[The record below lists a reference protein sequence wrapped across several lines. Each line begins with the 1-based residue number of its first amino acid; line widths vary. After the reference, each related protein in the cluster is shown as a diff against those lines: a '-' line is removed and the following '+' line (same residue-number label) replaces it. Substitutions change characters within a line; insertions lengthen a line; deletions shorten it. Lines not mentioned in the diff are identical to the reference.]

1 MKKIIL
7 LYLVL
12 QLSHSLVNAQIGLAG
27 NITTLGVAQYPTH
40 IDSLG
45 KGGYMVLPTIEM
57 RNNIPTLRRKQGM
70 MVYVQSVDSLY
81 KLNSASLDNT
91 WVTIGLS
98 SSDDVSGFVKYAKT
112 SDSLFITKGTRID
125 EGLLVKKDLT
135 VGGNL
140 ILTSG
145 LQFNDSLI
153 VQKGARIE
161 QSILAKSKLYVS
173 DSLLAI
179 KNVKIDSNLY
189 VKGQGIFDSILTIND
204 SLRVKGNI
212 LVDTNLT
219 VGKDLEVKGNLI
231 LNSGLQ
237 FNDSLIV
244 SKGARIEKSI
254 LAKSKLY
261 VSDSILAMGNV
272 KIDSNLYVKGQGIFD
287 SLLTINDSLRV
298 MGNVLIDTNLTVNKV
313 TSLNDSLYVKG
324 QARFDSLLTI
334 NDSLIVNGSATFS
347 GNLFVKNLN
356 INDSIMKYYTSKV
369 NVADTSEMLLN
380 YLTRINNLYTITSST
395 NSNVALKLNKADTS
409 YLNDRILLRVKYTD
423 TALMLSNRFARD
435 TAYLSYRINSLVTS
449 SGDLAT
455 SKLRIIDTN
464 YLVQKSDTAA
474 WLNSRFKRDT
484 ANLALRVS
492 LLEQLTFENNALK
505 INATTAYEDF
515 LLKDDTITLSNRID
529 AVVAAS
535 NVMQNNIK
543 VNFGGGSFGK
553 YADGETIPSKGK
565 TIDEVLTDIITRTI
579 PPYYTPPT
587 ASLSMGE
594 SGTVEIG
601 TNLGT
606 LTFAPTF
613 TQNRGGSFSSI
624 AYYKNS
630 SIVAT
635 NAGSPSI
642 TDVVGPLLA
651 EKTYKVIYSYA
662 AGTTI
667 LQNNLGQN
675 DVTLQVTAG
684 DVESNTITITPGSY
698 KYWGVTSNPSS
709 SITDTDILAMING
722 GQEWATSKAKSVF
735 TITNSSGINYAY
747 YAYPSALG
755 DLISITSGGF
765 ESLNAFDKLVR
776 NFTNAKGTAVSY
788 NIYVQKNGGTENVSI
803 IIN

>member
-45 KGGYMVLPTIEM
+45 KGGYMVLPNIAM
-57 RNNIPTLRRKQGM
+57 RNSIPALRRKQGM

-91 WVTIGLS
+91 WLAIGLTS
-98 SSDDVSGFVKYAKT
+98 SVDVARFLSYAKL
-112 SDSLFITKGTRID
+112 SDSLFIR
-125 EGLLVKKDLT
+125 
-135 VGGNL
+135 GN
-140 ILTSG
+140 
-145 LQFNDSLI
+145 
-153 VQKGARIE
+153 
-161 QSILAKSKLYVS
+161 SIM
-173 DSLLAI
+173 
-179 KNVKIDSNLY
+179 DSNLY
-189 VKGQGIFDSILTIND
+189 VKGQGRFDSILTIND
-204 SLRVKGNI
+204 SLRVKGNVLI
-212 LVDTNLT
+212 DSNLT
-219 VGKDLEVKGNLI
+219 VLGKLS
-231 LNSGLQ
+231 LNTALQ

-244 SKGARIEKSI
+244 TKGARIDQSI

-272 KIDSNLYVKGQGIFD
+272 KMDSNLYVKGQGRFD
-287 SLLTINDSLRV
+287 SILTINDSLRV
-298 MGNVLIDTNLTVNKV
+298 KGNVLIDSNLTVMKV
-313 TSLNDSLYVKG
+313 TSLNDSL
-324 QARFDSLLTI
+324 
-334 NDSLIVNGSATFS
+334 IVNGNAIIS
-347 GNLFVKNLN
+347 GNLLVKNHN
-356 INDSIMKYYTSKV
+356 INDSIMKYSTSKV
-369 NVADTSEMLLN
+369 NVTDTSEMLLA
-380 YLTRINNLYTITSST
+380 YFTRINNLYTITSTT
-395 NSNVALKLNKADTS
+395 NSNVALKLNKNDTS
-409 YLNDRILLRVKYTD
+409 TLSDRIELRVKYTD
-423 TALMLSNRFARD
+423 TAGMLSTRFARD
-435 TAYLSYRINSLVTS
+435 TASLSNRISKLVTGA
-449 SGDLAT
+449 GDLAT
-455 SKLRIIDTN
+455 YKLNIIDTN

-474 WLNSRFKRDT
+474 WLDSRFKRDT
-484 ANLALRVS
+484 ANLALRVK

-505 INATTAYEDF
+505 IDADTVFEYY
-515 LLKDDTITLSNRID
+515 LQKKDTISLSNRID

-565 TIDEVLTDIITRTI
+565 TIDEVLTDIITKTI

-587 ASLSMGE
+587 ASLSMGI
-594 SGTVEIG
+594 SGTYEIG
-601 TNLGT
+601 TDLGT

-613 TQNRGGSFSSI
+613 TQNEGGSFSSI

-642 TDVVGPLLA
+642 TDVVGSLLA
-651 EKTYKVIYSYA
+651 TKTYKVIYSYA

-698 KYWGVTSNPSS
+698 KYWGRTTNTSSNL
-709 SITDTDILAMING
+709 TDADILAMVGG
-722 GQEWATSKAKSVF
+722 GQEWATSKAKSLF

-755 DLISITSGGF
+755 DLTSITSGGF

-776 NFTNAKGTAVSY
+776 NFTNAQGTAVSY

>member
-45 KGGYMVLPTIEM
+45 KGGYMVLPNIAM
-57 RNNIPTLRRKQGM
+57 RNSIPALRRKQGM

-91 WVTIGLS
+91 WLAIGLTS
-98 SSDDVSGFVKYAKT
+98 SVDVARFLSYAKL
-112 SDSLFITKGTRID
+112 SDSLFIR
-125 EGLLVKKDLT
+125 
-135 VGGNL
+135 GN
-140 ILTSG
+140 
-145 LQFNDSLI
+145 
-153 VQKGARIE
+153 
-161 QSILAKSKLYVS
+161 SIM
-173 DSLLAI
+173 
-179 KNVKIDSNLY
+179 DSNLY
-189 VKGQGIFDSILTIND
+189 VKGQGRFDSILTIND
-204 SLRVKGNI
+204 SLRVKGNVLI
-212 LVDTNLT
+212 DSNLT
-219 VGKDLEVKGNLI
+219 VLGKLS
-231 LNSGLQ
+231 LNTALQ

-244 SKGARIEKSI
+244 TKGARIDQSI

-272 KIDSNLYVKGQGIFD
+272 KMDSNLYVKGQGRFD
-287 SLLTINDSLRV
+287 SILTINDSLRV
-298 MGNVLIDTNLTVNKV
+298 KGNVLIDSNLTVMKV
-313 TSLNDSLYVKG
+313 TSLNDSL
-324 QARFDSLLTI
+324 
-334 NDSLIVNGSATFS
+334 IVNGNATIS
-347 GNLFVKNLN
+347 GNLLVKNHN
-356 INDSIMKYYTSKV
+356 INDSIMKYSTSKV
-369 NVADTSEMLLN
+369 NVTDTSEMLLA
-380 YLTRINNLYTITSST
+380 YFTRINNLYTITSTT
-395 NSNVALKLNKADTS
+395 NSNVALKLNKNDTS
-409 YLNDRILLRVKYTD
+409 TLSDRIELRVKYTD
-423 TALMLSNRFARD
+423 TAGMLSTRFARD
-435 TAYLSYRINSLVTS
+435 TASLSNRISKLVTGA
-449 SGDLAT
+449 GDLAT
-455 SKLRIIDTN
+455 YKLNIIDTN

-484 ANLALRVS
+484 ANLALRVK

-505 INATTAYEDF
+505 IDADTVFEYY
-515 LLKDDTITLSNRID
+515 LQKKDTISLSNRID

-565 TIDEVLTDIITRTI
+565 TIDEVLTDIITKTI

-587 ASLSMGE
+587 ASLSMGI
-594 SGTVEIG
+594 SGTYEIG
-601 TNLGT
+601 TDLGT

-613 TQNRGGSFSSI
+613 TQNKGGSFSSI

-642 TDVVGPLLA
+642 TDVVGSLLA
-651 EKTYKVIYSYA
+651 TKTYKVIYSYA

-698 KYWGVTSNPSS
+698 KYWGRTTNTSSNL
-709 SITDTDILAMING
+709 TDADILAMVGG
-722 GQEWATSKAKSVF
+722 GQEWATSKAKSLF

-755 DLISITSGGF
+755 DLTSITSGGF

-776 NFTNAKGTAVSY
+776 DFTNAQGEAVSY

>member
-45 KGGYMVLPTIEM
+45 KGGYMVLPNIAM
-57 RNNIPTLRRKQGM
+57 RNSIPALRRKQGM

-91 WVTIGLS
+91 WLAIGLTS
-98 SSDDVSGFVKYAKT
+98 SVDVARFLSYAKL
-112 SDSLFITKGTRID
+112 SDSLFIR
-125 EGLLVKKDLT
+125 
-135 VGGNL
+135 GN
-140 ILTSG
+140 
-145 LQFNDSLI
+145 
-153 VQKGARIE
+153 
-161 QSILAKSKLYVS
+161 SIM
-173 DSLLAI
+173 
-179 KNVKIDSNLY
+179 DSNLY
-189 VKGQGIFDSILTIND
+189 VKGQGRFDSILTIND
-204 SLRVKGNI
+204 SLRVKGNVLI
-212 LVDTNLT
+212 DSNLT
-219 VGKDLEVKGNLI
+219 VLGKLS
-231 LNSGLQ
+231 LNTALQ

-244 SKGARIEKSI
+244 TKGARIDQSI

-272 KIDSNLYVKGQGIFD
+272 KMDSNLYVKGQGRFD
-287 SLLTINDSLRV
+287 SILTINDSLRV
-298 MGNVLIDTNLTVNKV
+298 KGNVLIDSNLTVMKV
-313 TSLNDSLYVKG
+313 TSLNDSL
-324 QARFDSLLTI
+324 
-334 NDSLIVNGSATFS
+334 IVNGNATIS
-347 GNLFVKNLN
+347 GNLLVKNHN
-356 INDSIMKYYTSKV
+356 INDSIMKYSTSKV
-369 NVADTSEMLLN
+369 NVTDTSEMLLA
-380 YLTRINNLYTITSST
+380 YFTRINNLYTITSTT
-395 NSNVALKLNKADTS
+395 NSNVALKLNKNDTS
-409 YLNDRILLRVKYTD
+409 TLSDRIELRVKYTD
-423 TALMLSNRFARD
+423 TAGMLSTRFARD
-435 TAYLSYRINSLVTS
+435 TASLSNRISKLVTGA
-449 SGDLAT
+449 GDLAT
-455 SKLRIIDTN
+455 YKLNIIDTN

-484 ANLALRVS
+484 ANLALRVK

-505 INATTAYEDF
+505 IDADTVFEYY
-515 LLKDDTITLSNRID
+515 LQKKDTISLSNRID

-565 TIDEVLTDIITRTI
+565 TIDEVLTDIITKTI

-587 ASLSMGE
+587 ASLSMGI
-594 SGTVEIG
+594 SGTYEIG
-601 TNLGT
+601 TDLGT

-642 TDVVGPLLA
+642 TDVVGSLLA
-651 EKTYKVIYSYA
+651 TKTYKVIYSYA

-698 KYWGVTSNPSS
+698 KYWGRTTNTSSNL
-709 SITDTDILAMING
+709 TDADILAMVGG
-722 GQEWATSKAKSVF
+722 GQEWATSKAKSLF

-755 DLISITSGGF
+755 DLTSITSGGF

-776 NFTNAKGTAVSY
+776 DFTNAQGKAVSY

>member
-45 KGGYMVLPTIEM
+45 KGGYMVLPNIAM
-57 RNNIPTLRRKQGM
+57 RNSIPALRRKQGM

-91 WVTIGLS
+91 WLAIGLTS
-98 SSDDVSGFVKYAKT
+98 SVDVARFLSYAKL
-112 SDSLFITKGTRID
+112 SDSLFIR
-125 EGLLVKKDLT
+125 
-135 VGGNL
+135 GN
-140 ILTSG
+140 
-145 LQFNDSLI
+145 
-153 VQKGARIE
+153 
-161 QSILAKSKLYVS
+161 SIM
-173 DSLLAI
+173 
-179 KNVKIDSNLY
+179 DSNLY
-189 VKGQGIFDSILTIND
+189 VKGQGRFDSILTIND
-204 SLRVKGNI
+204 SLRVKGNVLI
-212 LVDTNLT
+212 DSNLT
-219 VGKDLEVKGNLI
+219 VLGKLS
-231 LNSGLQ
+231 LNTALQ

-244 SKGARIEKSI
+244 TKGARIDQSI

-272 KIDSNLYVKGQGIFD
+272 KMDSNLYVKGQGRFD
-287 SLLTINDSLRV
+287 SILTINDSLRV
-298 MGNVLIDTNLTVNKV
+298 KGNVLIDSNLTVMKV
-313 TSLNDSLYVKG
+313 TSLNDSL
-324 QARFDSLLTI
+324 
-334 NDSLIVNGSATFS
+334 IVNGNAIIS
-347 GNLFVKNLN
+347 GNLLVKNHN
-356 INDSIMKYYTSKV
+356 INDSIMKYSTSKV
-369 NVADTSEMLLN
+369 NVTDTSEMLLA
-380 YLTRINNLYTITSST
+380 YFTRINNLYTITSTT
-395 NSNVALKLNKADTS
+395 NSNVALKLNKNDTS
-409 YLNDRILLRVKYTD
+409 TLSDRIELRVKYTD
-423 TALMLSNRFARD
+423 TAGMLSTRFARD
-435 TAYLSYRINSLVTS
+435 TASLSNRISKLVTGA
-449 SGDLAT
+449 GDLAT
-455 SKLRIIDTN
+455 YKLNIIDTN

-484 ANLALRVS
+484 ANLALRVK

-505 INATTAYEDF
+505 IDADTVFEYY
-515 LLKDDTITLSNRID
+515 LQKKDTISLSNRID

-565 TIDEVLTDIITRTI
+565 TIDEVLTDIITKTI

-587 ASLSMGE
+587 ASLSMGI
-594 SGTVEIG
+594 SGTYEIG
-601 TNLGT
+601 TDLGT

-613 TQNRGGSFSSI
+613 TQNEGGSFSSI

-642 TDVVGPLLA
+642 TDVVGSLLA
-651 EKTYKVIYSYA
+651 TKTYKVIYSYA

-684 DVESNTITITPGSY
+684 DVASNTITITPGSY
-698 KYWGVTSNPSS
+698 KYWGRTTNTSSNL
-709 SITDTDILAMING
+709 TDADILAMVGG
-722 GQEWATSKAKSVF
+722 GQEWATSKAKSLF

-755 DLISITSGGF
+755 DLTSITSGGF

-776 NFTNAKGTAVSY
+776 DFTNAQGKAVSY

>member
-45 KGGYMVLPTIEM
+45 KGGYMVLPNIAM
-57 RNNIPTLRRKQGM
+57 RNSIPALRRKQGM

-91 WVTIGLS
+91 WLAIGLTS
-98 SSDDVSGFVKYAKT
+98 SVDVARFLSYAKL
-112 SDSLFITKGTRID
+112 SDSLFIR
-125 EGLLVKKDLT
+125 
-135 VGGNL
+135 GN
-140 ILTSG
+140 
-145 LQFNDSLI
+145 
-153 VQKGARIE
+153 
-161 QSILAKSKLYVS
+161 SIM
-173 DSLLAI
+173 
-179 KNVKIDSNLY
+179 DSNLY
-189 VKGQGIFDSILTIND
+189 VKGQGRFDSILTIND
-204 SLRVKGNI
+204 SLRVKGNVLI
-212 LVDTNLT
+212 DSNLT
-219 VGKDLEVKGNLI
+219 VLGKLS
-231 LNSGLQ
+231 LNTALQ

-244 SKGARIEKSI
+244 TKGARIDQSI

-272 KIDSNLYVKGQGIFD
+272 KMDSNLYVKGQGRFD
-287 SLLTINDSLRV
+287 SILTINDSLRV
-298 MGNVLIDTNLTVNKV
+298 KGNVLIDSNLTVMKV
-313 TSLNDSLYVKG
+313 TSLNDSL
-324 QARFDSLLTI
+324 
-334 NDSLIVNGSATFS
+334 IVNGNATIS
-347 GNLFVKNLN
+347 GNLLVKNHN
-356 INDSIMKYYTSKV
+356 INDSIMKYSTSKV
-369 NVADTSEMLLN
+369 NVTDTSEMLLA
-380 YLTRINNLYTITSST
+380 YFTRINNLYTITSTT
-395 NSNVALKLNKADTS
+395 NSNVALKLNKNDTS
-409 YLNDRILLRVKYTD
+409 TLSDRIELRVKYTD
-423 TALMLSNRFARD
+423 TAGMLSTRFARD
-435 TAYLSYRINSLVTS
+435 TASLSNRISKLVTGA
-449 SGDLAT
+449 GDLAT
-455 SKLRIIDTN
+455 YKLNIIDTN

-474 WLNSRFKRDT
+474 WLDSRFKRDT
-484 ANLALRVS
+484 ANLALRVK

-505 INATTAYEDF
+505 IDADTVFEYY
-515 LLKDDTITLSNRID
+515 LQKKDTISLSNRID

-565 TIDEVLTDIITRTI
+565 TIDEVLTDIITKTI

-587 ASLSMGE
+587 ASLSMGI
-594 SGTVEIG
+594 SGTYEIG
-601 TNLGT
+601 TDLGT

-613 TQNRGGSFSSI
+613 TQNKGGSFSSI

-642 TDVVGPLLA
+642 TDVVGSLLA
-651 EKTYKVIYSYA
+651 TKTYKVIYSYA

-698 KYWGVTSNPSS
+698 KYWGRTTNTSSNL
-709 SITDTDILAMING
+709 TDADILAMVGG
-722 GQEWATSKAKSVF
+722 GQEWATSKAKSLF

-755 DLISITSGGF
+755 DLTSITSGGF

-776 NFTNAKGTAVSY
+776 DFTNAQGEAVSY

>member
-45 KGGYMVLPTIEM
+45 KGGYMVLPNIAM
-57 RNNIPTLRRKQGM
+57 RNSIPALRRKQGM

-91 WVTIGLS
+91 WLAIGLTS
-98 SSDDVSGFVKYAKT
+98 SVDVARFLSYAKL
-112 SDSLFITKGTRID
+112 SDSLFIR
-125 EGLLVKKDLT
+125 
-135 VGGNL
+135 GN
-140 ILTSG
+140 
-145 LQFNDSLI
+145 
-153 VQKGARIE
+153 
-161 QSILAKSKLYVS
+161 SIM
-173 DSLLAI
+173 
-179 KNVKIDSNLY
+179 DSNLY
-189 VKGQGIFDSILTIND
+189 VKGQGRFDSILTIND
-204 SLRVKGNI
+204 SLRVKGNVLI
-212 LVDTNLT
+212 DSNLT
-219 VGKDLEVKGNLI
+219 VLGKLS
-231 LNSGLQ
+231 LNTALQ

-244 SKGARIEKSI
+244 TKGARIDQSI

-272 KIDSNLYVKGQGIFD
+272 KMDSNLYVKGQGRFD
-287 SLLTINDSLRV
+287 SILTINDSLRV
-298 MGNVLIDTNLTVNKV
+298 KGNVLIDSNLTVMKV
-313 TSLNDSLYVKG
+313 TSLNDSL
-324 QARFDSLLTI
+324 
-334 NDSLIVNGSATFS
+334 IVNGNATIS
-347 GNLFVKNLN
+347 GNLLVKNHN
-356 INDSIMKYYTSKV
+356 INDSIMKYSTSKV
-369 NVADTSEMLLN
+369 NVTDTSEMLLA
-380 YLTRINNLYTITSST
+380 YFTRINNLYTITSTT
-395 NSNVALKLNKADTS
+395 NSNVALKLNKNDTS
-409 YLNDRILLRVKYTD
+409 TLSDRIELRVKYTD
-423 TALMLSNRFARD
+423 TAGMLSTRFARD
-435 TAYLSYRINSLVTS
+435 TASLSNRISKLVTGA
-449 SGDLAT
+449 GDLAT
-455 SKLRIIDTN
+455 YKLNIIDTN

-484 ANLALRVS
+484 ANLALRVK

-505 INATTAYEDF
+505 IDADTVFEYY
-515 LLKDDTITLSNRID
+515 LQKKDTISLSNRID

-553 YADGETIPSKGK
+553 YEDGETIPSKGK
-565 TIDEVLTDIITRTI
+565 TIDEVLTDIITKTI

-587 ASLSMGE
+587 ASLSMGI
-594 SGTVEIG
+594 SGTYEIG
-601 TNLGT
+601 TDLGT

-642 TDVVGPLLA
+642 TDVVGSLLA
-651 EKTYKVIYSYA
+651 TKTYKVIYSYA

-698 KYWGVTSNPSS
+698 KYWGRTTNTSSNL
-709 SITDTDILAMING
+709 TDADILAMVGG
-722 GQEWATSKAKSVF
+722 GQEWATSKAKSLF

-755 DLISITSGGF
+755 DLTSITSGGF

-776 NFTNAKGTAVSY
+776 DFTNAQGKAVSY

>member
-45 KGGYMVLPTIEM
+45 KGGYMVLPNIAM
-57 RNNIPTLRRKQGM
+57 RNSIPALRRKQGM

-91 WVTIGLS
+91 WLAIGLTS
-98 SSDDVSGFVKYAKT
+98 SVDVARFLSYAKL
-112 SDSLFITKGTRID
+112 SDSLFIR
-125 EGLLVKKDLT
+125 
-135 VGGNL
+135 GN
-140 ILTSG
+140 
-145 LQFNDSLI
+145 
-153 VQKGARIE
+153 
-161 QSILAKSKLYVS
+161 SIM
-173 DSLLAI
+173 
-179 KNVKIDSNLY
+179 DSNLY
-189 VKGQGIFDSILTIND
+189 VKGQGRFDSILTIND
-204 SLRVKGNI
+204 SLRVKGNVLI
-212 LVDTNLT
+212 DSNLT
-219 VGKDLEVKGNLI
+219 VLGKLS
-231 LNSGLQ
+231 LNTALQ

-244 SKGARIEKSI
+244 TKGARIDQSI

-272 KIDSNLYVKGQGIFD
+272 KMDSNLYVKGQGRFD
-287 SLLTINDSLRV
+287 SILTINDSLRV
-298 MGNVLIDTNLTVNKV
+298 KGNVLIDSNLTVMKV
-313 TSLNDSLYVKG
+313 TSLNDSL
-324 QARFDSLLTI
+324 
-334 NDSLIVNGSATFS
+334 IVNGNATIS
-347 GNLFVKNLN
+347 GNLLVKNHN
-356 INDSIMKYYTSKV
+356 INDSIMKYSTSKV
-369 NVADTSEMLLN
+369 NVTDTSEMLLA
-380 YLTRINNLYTITSST
+380 YFTRINNLYTITSTT
-395 NSNVALKLNKADTS
+395 NSNVALKLNKNDTS
-409 YLNDRILLRVKYTD
+409 TLSDRIELRVKYTD
-423 TALMLSNRFARD
+423 TAGMLSTRFARD
-435 TAYLSYRINSLVTS
+435 TASLSNRISKLVTGA
-449 SGDLAT
+449 GDLAT
-455 SKLRIIDTN
+455 YKLNIIDTN

-484 ANLALRVS
+484 ANLALRVK

-505 INATTAYEDF
+505 IDADTVFEYY
-515 LLKDDTITLSNRID
+515 LQKKDTISLSNRID

-565 TIDEVLTDIITRTI
+565 TIDEVLTDIITKTI

-587 ASLSMGE
+587 ASLSMGI
-594 SGTVEIG
+594 SGTYEIG
-601 TNLGT
+601 TDLGT

-642 TDVVGPLLA
+642 TDVVGSLLA
-651 EKTYKVIYSYA
+651 TKTYKVIYSYA

-684 DVESNTITITPGSY
+684 DVASNTITITPGSY
-698 KYWGVTSNPSS
+698 KYWGRTTNTSSNL
-709 SITDTDILAMING
+709 TDADILAMVGG
-722 GQEWATSKAKSVF
+722 GQEWATSKAKSLF

-755 DLISITSGGF
+755 DLTSITSGGF

-776 NFTNAKGTAVSY
+776 DFTNAQGKAVSY

>member
-45 KGGYMVLPTIEM
+45 KGGYMVLPNIAM
-57 RNNIPTLRRKQGM
+57 RNSIPALRRKQGM

-91 WVTIGLS
+91 WLAIGLTS
-98 SSDDVSGFVKYAKT
+98 SVDVARFLSYAKL
-112 SDSLFITKGTRID
+112 SDSLFIR
-125 EGLLVKKDLT
+125 
-135 VGGNL
+135 GN
-140 ILTSG
+140 
-145 LQFNDSLI
+145 
-153 VQKGARIE
+153 
-161 QSILAKSKLYVS
+161 SIM
-173 DSLLAI
+173 
-179 KNVKIDSNLY
+179 DSNLY
-189 VKGQGIFDSILTIND
+189 VKGQGRFDSILTIND
-204 SLRVKGNI
+204 SLRVKGNVLI
-212 LVDTNLT
+212 DSNLT
-219 VGKDLEVKGNLI
+219 VLGKLS
-231 LNSGLQ
+231 LNTALQ

-244 SKGARIEKSI
+244 TKGARIDQSI

-272 KIDSNLYVKGQGIFD
+272 KMDSNLYVKGQGRFD
-287 SLLTINDSLRV
+287 SILTINDSLRV
-298 MGNVLIDTNLTVNKV
+298 KGNVLIDSNLTVMKV
-313 TSLNDSLYVKG
+313 TSLNDSL
-324 QARFDSLLTI
+324 
-334 NDSLIVNGSATFS
+334 IVNGNATIS
-347 GNLFVKNLN
+347 GNLLVKNHN
-356 INDSIMKYYTSKV
+356 INDSIMKYSTSKV
-369 NVADTSEMLLN
+369 NVTDTSEMLLA
-380 YLTRINNLYTITSST
+380 YFTRINNLYTITSTT
-395 NSNVALKLNKADTS
+395 NSNVALKLNKNDTS
-409 YLNDRILLRVKYTD
+409 TLSDRIELRVKYTD
-423 TALMLSNRFARD
+423 TAGMLSTRFARD
-435 TAYLSYRINSLVTS
+435 TASLSNRISKLVTGA
-449 SGDLAT
+449 GDLAT
-455 SKLRIIDTN
+455 YKLNIIDTN

-484 ANLALRVS
+484 ANLALRVK

-505 INATTAYEDF
+505 IDADTVFEYY
-515 LLKDDTITLSNRID
+515 LQKKDTISLSNRID

-565 TIDEVLTDIITRTI
+565 TIDEVLTDIITKTI

-587 ASLSMGE
+587 ASLSMGI
-594 SGTVEIG
+594 SGTYEIG
-601 TNLGT
+601 TDLGT

-613 TQNRGGSFSSI
+613 TQNSGGSFSSI

-642 TDVVGPLLA
+642 TDVVGSLLA
-651 EKTYKVIYSYA
+651 TKTYKVIYSYA

-698 KYWGVTSNPSS
+698 KYWGRTTNTSSNL
-709 SITDTDILAMING
+709 TDADILAMVGG
-722 GQEWATSKAKSVF
+722 GQEWATSKAKSLF

-755 DLISITSGGF
+755 DLTSITSGGF

-776 NFTNAKGTAVSY
+776 DFTNAQGKAVSY

>member
-45 KGGYMVLPTIEM
+45 KGGYMVLPNIAM
-57 RNNIPTLRRKQGM
+57 RNSIPALRRKQGM

-91 WVTIGLS
+91 WLAIGLTS
-98 SSDDVSGFVKYAKT
+98 SVDVARFLSYAKL
-112 SDSLFITKGTRID
+112 SDSLFIR
-125 EGLLVKKDLT
+125 
-135 VGGNL
+135 GN
-140 ILTSG
+140 
-145 LQFNDSLI
+145 
-153 VQKGARIE
+153 
-161 QSILAKSKLYVS
+161 SIM
-173 DSLLAI
+173 
-179 KNVKIDSNLY
+179 DSNLY
-189 VKGQGIFDSILTIND
+189 VKGQGRFDSILTIND
-204 SLRVKGNI
+204 SLRVKGNVLI
-212 LVDTNLT
+212 DSNLT
-219 VGKDLEVKGNLI
+219 VLGKLS
-231 LNSGLQ
+231 LNTALQ

-244 SKGARIEKSI
+244 TKGARIDQSI

-272 KIDSNLYVKGQGIFD
+272 KMDSNLYVKGQGRFD
-287 SLLTINDSLRV
+287 SILTINDSLRV
-298 MGNVLIDTNLTVNKV
+298 KGNVLIDSNLTVMKV
-313 TSLNDSLYVKG
+313 TSLNDSL
-324 QARFDSLLTI
+324 
-334 NDSLIVNGSATFS
+334 IVNGNATIS
-347 GNLFVKNLN
+347 GNLLVKNHN
-356 INDSIMKYYTSKV
+356 INDSIMKYSTSKV
-369 NVADTSEMLLN
+369 NVTDTSEMLLA
-380 YLTRINNLYTITSST
+380 YFTRINNLYTITSTT
-395 NSNVALKLNKADTS
+395 NSNVALKLNKNDTS
-409 YLNDRILLRVKYTD
+409 TLSDRIELRVKYTD
-423 TALMLSNRFARD
+423 TAGMLSTRFARD
-435 TAYLSYRINSLVTS
+435 TASLSNRISKLVTGA
-449 SGDLAT
+449 GDLAT
-455 SKLRIIDTN
+455 YKLNIIDTN

-484 ANLALRVS
+484 ANLALRVK

-505 INATTAYEDF
+505 IDADTVFEYY
-515 LLKDDTITLSNRID
+515 LQKKDTISLSNRID

-553 YADGETIPSKGK
+553 YEDGETIPSKGK
-565 TIDEVLTDIITRTI
+565 TIDEVLTDIITKTI

-587 ASLSMGE
+587 ASLSMGI
-594 SGTVEIG
+594 SGTYEIG
-601 TNLGT
+601 TDLGT

-613 TQNRGGSFSSI
+613 TQNSGGSFSSI

-642 TDVVGPLLA
+642 TDVVGSLLA
-651 EKTYKVIYSYA
+651 TKTYKVIYSYA

-684 DVESNTITITPGSY
+684 DVASNTITITPGSY
-698 KYWGVTSNPSS
+698 KYWGRTTNTSSNL
-709 SITDTDILAMING
+709 TDADILAMVGG
-722 GQEWATSKAKSVF
+722 GQEWATSKAKSLF

-755 DLISITSGGF
+755 DLTSITSGGF

-776 NFTNAKGTAVSY
+776 DFTNAQGTAVSY